1 MSKPAVHDPRFQKL
15 IDYLARVPS
24 AQTNATPS
32 RGFGSGLEDGI
43 WWIKFSLDLSHPLA
57 WNVVQEF
64 GHVLNYVS
72 VQERLPTTF
81 KPVSPPPYL
90 NGGPQDYLSW
100 LIECPIHAME
110 PDTVAEW
117 LEGRLPRP
125 VEDQSQWGTDD

>member
-1 MSKPAVHDPRFQKL
+1 MNHRESHDPTFNKL

-24 AQTNATPS
+24 VVSNSTQS
-32 RGFGSGLEDGI
+32 RGFGSGVADGT
-43 WWIKFSLDLSHPLA
+43 WWIKFSLDLRHPLA

-64 GHVLNYVS
+64 GHVLNYLS

-90 NGGPQDYLSW
+90 NGGPQDFLSW
-100 LIECPIHAME
+100 LIECPTDAMA
-110 PDTVAEW
+110 PHTVADW

-125 VEDQSQWGTDD
+125 VDDESQWQTDD